1 MLVCGLRI
9 WLKESAVCSLELA
22 GLPDPFLLLVGCTST
37 YKTHNV
43 RMVVWLYIRMV
54 VPQPTPSYLQDL
66 QHTNDC
72 GCTYKWLYLNP
83 PTRPTYQPSCVV
95 VPQPTLLPTYN
106 IQMVVCLYLLDWLSI
121 SLVQICIVQ
130 HFLRFFKQV
139 LSIDLIEKSLRFSMR
154 KVN

>member
-1 MLVCGLRI
+1 MWVKNLAERICCVC
-9 WLKESAVCSLELA
+9 LELA

-37 YKTHNV
+37 HPPDLPTNL
-43 RMVVWLYIRMV
+43 VVWLYIQM
-54 VPQPTPSYLQDL
+54 
-66 QHTNDC
+66 
-72 GCTYKWLYLNP
+72 
-83 PTRPTYQPSCVV
+83 V

-139 LSIDLIEKSLRFSMR
+139 LSIDLIEKSLGFSMR